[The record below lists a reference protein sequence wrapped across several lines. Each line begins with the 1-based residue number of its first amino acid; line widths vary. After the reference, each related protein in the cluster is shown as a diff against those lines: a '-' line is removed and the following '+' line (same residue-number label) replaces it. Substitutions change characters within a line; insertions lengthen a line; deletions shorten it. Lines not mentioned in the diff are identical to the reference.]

1 MVNPINTTA
10 MKKLTFLGRC
20 GTGVRPAV
28 SGLFRGRFDEMNGT
42 PDAGNPDA
50 PAVED
55 GIRTLT
61 VGMAEFGASGTRASF
76 GDEADG
82 KLPVFWDAEDRIIAY
97 ETAGKP
103 CVGHAYKLVGSG
115 GSGSGT
121 FTYDDDQTPPS
132 TIAEIYYPAELAA
145 SEFAVPAAQT
155 YTPAFRSRCPCRG
168 RGRYSGEPIVFESKD
183 FGRLPPADRRR

>member
-1 MVNPINTTA
+1 
-10 MKKLTFLGRC
+10 MKKLTFLAGAALAC
-20 GTGVRPAV
+20 TLLFPGC
-28 SGLFRGRFDEMNGT
+28 SGDGFDEMNGT

-97 ETAGKP
+97 ETE
-103 CVGHAYKLVGSG
+103 GSML
-115 GSGSGT
+115 S
-121 FTYDDDQTPPS
+121 DM
-132 TIAEIYYPAELAA
+132 
-145 SEFAVPAAQT
+145 
-155 YTPAFRSRCPCRG
+155 
-168 RGRYSGEPIVFESKD
+168 PINW
-183 FGRLPPADRRR
+183 